1 MNTQNSI
8 VVVQSHSAVP
18 KNTWVADKEIQT
30 TKSATAKILALPMP
44 PNNATQAMIDLMKN
58 KSVVNQ
64 SPTYALNLIAA
75 AMERDRVEFLK
86 FSQEAWRIF
95 DSLKS
100 FQISDE
106 DKFKNPEK
114 FQAAMEFIQAFTNY
128 RNNALVHA
136 EESLKDE
143 KIIFDW
149 IFIAFNQEENPRA
162 KEFLLKIRGDLQ
174 SSSLNLIQGLQAMQ

>member
-1 MNTQNSI
+1 MNLQNSRT
-8 VVVQSHSAVP
+8 VSQPHSTVP
-18 KNTWVADKEIQT
+18 ENTWIVDKEIQAG
-30 TKSATAKILALPMP
+30 KSATARILALPMP
-44 PNNATQAMIDLMKN
+44 PNNATQAMIDLAKN
-58 KSVVNQ
+58 KSAVNQ

-86 FSQEAWRIF
+86 LSQEAWRIF
-95 DSLKS
+95 DSVKD

-106 DKFKNPEK
+106 DKAQNTEK

-143 KIIFDW
+143 KFIFDW
-149 IFIAFNQEENPRA
+149 IFIASNQEENPRA